1 MKPVGPF
8 LQSVFEYTYWLS
20 HAENAAA
27 DEFTWKGRLAAV
39 IVALIVLG
47 AVGQLLIMSLALPF
61 CDYRWSCANTYYRTF
76 ISHIDGPFK
85 LITFYTALQTAKANP
100 QKWLRLL
107 DFRHI
112 DISKSSA
119 GSGNISRTEESSKE
133 ENS

>member
-1 MKPVGPF
+1 MKLVRPS

-47 AVGQLLIMSLALPF
+47 VVGQLLIMSLALPF
-61 CDYRWSCANTYYRTF
+61 CDYRWSCANNCYRTF

-100 QKWLRLL
+100 QKWLRFL
-107 DFRHI
+107 DFRRI
-112 DISKSSA
+112 ATKSTA
-119 GSGNISRTEESSKE
+119 RSGKNSRTDESSKE
-133 ENS
+133 E